1 MSMAEGQG
9 ASMALP
15 IYGRYISKV
24 YADKTLPYRQ
34 DTRFNFPASVDLC
47 GGEYYGEIEPEE
59 AEEAIEGMFD

>member
-1 MSMAEGQG
+1 MAEGQG

-24 YADKTLPYRQ
+24 YADPTLPYNQ
-34 DTRFNFPASVDLC
+34 NTRFNFPAGVDLC
-47 GGEYYGEIEPEE
+47 GGELLGEPEPEE